1 MLRKL
6 VGTAV
11 NCNIKTFWC
20 KRCKKPVDVIYKDEN
35 GESYCEDCK
44 PKDVTDTLEKHN
56 K

>member
-11 NCNIKTFWC
+11 NCHVKTFYC
-20 KRCKKPVDVIYKDEN
+20 KRCKKATDVIYKDEKGN
-35 GESYCEDCK
+35 TYCDDCK
-44 PKDVTDTLEKHN
+44 PQDVTVTLEKHS